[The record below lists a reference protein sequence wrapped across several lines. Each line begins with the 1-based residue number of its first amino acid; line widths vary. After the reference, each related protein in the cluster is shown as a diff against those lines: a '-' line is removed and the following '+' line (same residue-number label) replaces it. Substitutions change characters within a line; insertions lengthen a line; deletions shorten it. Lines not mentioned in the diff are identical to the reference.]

1 MNINII
7 AVVLGRLAV
16 IYIWIVITLVCVVV
30 PVLLVVYLVGLAK
43 RSKGFGNEW
52 KLFRMELGK
61 LSDEVSELR
70 RELKSYTGKKGGEY
84 VCSESEKVNS
94 KKEKERKNQ

>member
-7 AVVLGRLAV
+7 AVVLGQLAGV
-16 IYIWIVITLVCVVV
+16 YIWIVITLVCVVV

-43 RSKGFGNEW
+43 RLKSFGNEW

-61 LSDEVSELR
+61 LGDEVSELR
-70 RELKSYTGKKGGEY
+70 GELKSYTGKKGDE
-84 VCSESEKVNS
+84 
-94 KKEKERKNQ
+94 